1 MGYFNP
7 RTPVGCDDRPRGGP
21 PAMFISIHAPQ
32 WGATMII
39 KDYYPVLDISIHA
52 PQWGATARRLPSAD
66 LRVISIHAPQWG
78 ATIQR

>member
-1 MGYFNP
+1 
-7 RTPVGCDDRPRGGP
+7 
-21 PAMFISIHAPQ
+21 
-32 WGATMII
+32 MII

-78 ATIQR
+78 ATIRERQQNAA